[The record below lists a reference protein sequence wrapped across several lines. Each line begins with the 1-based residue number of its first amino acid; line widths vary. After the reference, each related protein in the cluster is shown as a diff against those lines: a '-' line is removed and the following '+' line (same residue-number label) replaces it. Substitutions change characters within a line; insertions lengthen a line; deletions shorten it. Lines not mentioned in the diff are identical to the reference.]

1 MDTNDR
7 GVDVILNDDDIYD
20 EAFLRYLADYRRE
33 YGAEFYR
40 NVENTPFSILV
51 SVNGQLND
59 LYELWTR
66 NNDAVYFLTLLD
78 NDNDLIAFLYE
89 RTPRGV
95 EGFRYV
101 LGFLFM
107 YNITRIHKIVERDA
121 QGVIY
126 SETPNEIFRNID
138 SYRVVNTG
146 PATNHERELVNI
158 INDEARR
165 LYPDGNIP
173 ENMHPF
179 DGNARNNFDYF
190 NLINGNFNLFLNR
203 VTLRYYKQVVRHRQR

>member
-1 MDTNDR
+1 METNDR
-7 GVDVILNDDDIYD
+7 GVDVILNDDEVYD

-33 YGAEFYR
+33 YGRDFVR
-40 NVENTPFSILV
+40 NVENMPFSILV

-59 LYELWTR
+59 LEELWTR
-66 NNDAVYFLTLLD
+66 NNDTVYFVTLLD
-78 NDNDLIAFLYE
+78 SDNDLIRFLYQ
-89 RTPRGV
+89 RTVRGV

-107 YNITRIHKIVERDA
+107 YNITRIHKIVERDR

-126 SETPNEIFRNID
+126 SETPNQIFRNID

-165 LYPDGNIP
+165 LYPDGSVP
-173 ENMHPF
+173 GEHASF
-179 DGNARNNFDYF
+179 
-190 NLINGNFNLFLNR
+190 
-203 VTLRYYKQVVRHRQR
+203 